1 MRSNFDYSKNVR
13 EVNDETP
20 DNFTRMGNGHKEK
33 LEPKYTDG
41 EPPDEDET
49 EVIDAEKEDTSD

>member
-1 MRSNFDYSKNVR
+1 MRSNFDYSENVR

-20 DNFTRMGNGHKEK
+20 DNFTRMGYGHKEK

>member
-1 MRSNFDYSKNVR
+1 MRSNF
-13 EVNDETP
+13 

>member
-1 MRSNFDYSKNVR
+1 MKREDDYSENIR

-20 DNFTRMGNGHKEK
+20 ENFTRMGNGHKEK
-33 LEPKYTDG
+33 LELKYTDG

-49 EVIDAEKEDTSD
+49 EEVHTEEEETTE